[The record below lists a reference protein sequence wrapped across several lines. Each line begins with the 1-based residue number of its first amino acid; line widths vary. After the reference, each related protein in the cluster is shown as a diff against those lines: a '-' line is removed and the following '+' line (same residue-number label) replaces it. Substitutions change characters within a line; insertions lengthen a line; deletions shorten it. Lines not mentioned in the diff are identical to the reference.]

1 MRLHDRNEP
10 ILFDHCPKEKSSF
23 TLGSHIYRDMYIYI
37 FMYLDLVHIC
47 ILYTHVKFLHIYTYI
62 YMNMYNAHYIYKC
75 MCIGYIWHWPSRDG
89 VRSLHG
95 CTSKDGEFYPATVK
109 DDLGKGKYVIE

>member
-1 MRLHDRNEP
+1 
-10 ILFDHCPKEKSSF
+10 
-23 TLGSHIYRDMYIYI
+23 
-37 FMYLDLVHIC
+37 
-47 ILYTHVKFLHIYTYI
+47 
-62 YMNMYNAHYIYKC
+62 MNMYNAHYIYKC